1 MDISKWNSIM
11 KSFQDLMGYKKGTT
25 EVLVTK
31 RFSHIGFKNIET
43 ISGREEKYLVHV
55 LRLRYRE
62 ISNDIKRKASS
73 RVSSSSSGNNRDSS
87 ND

>member
-11 KSFQDLMGYKKGTT
+11 KSFQDLMGYKEGTT

-31 RFSHIGFKNIET
+31 RFSHIGFKDIET
-43 ISGREEKYLVHV
+43 ISGREEKYLVHI

-62 ISNDIKRKASS
+62 ISDDIKRNEDKGKD
-73 RVSSSSSGNNRDSS
+73 RKDGS
-87 ND
+87 NVN